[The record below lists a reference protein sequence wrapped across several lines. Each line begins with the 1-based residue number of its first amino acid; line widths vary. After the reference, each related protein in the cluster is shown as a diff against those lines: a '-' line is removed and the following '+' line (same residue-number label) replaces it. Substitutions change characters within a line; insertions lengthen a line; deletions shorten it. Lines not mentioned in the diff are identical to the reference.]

1 MSDEVQV
8 LEQLFSIGA
17 FDKEDHKVSGI
28 AQLAVDNGF
37 DHLSHAQQA
46 VLRPL
51 LTRSCEGVT
60 NPGGHHNECPAV
72 LEGKDLAKALE
83 QSGYYDGVL
92 CENCINETEQY
103 QSEWERI
110 KAE

>member
-1 MSDEVQV
+1 MSDEVNV
-8 LEQLFSIGA
+8 LEQLLSIGA
-17 FDKEDHKVSGI
+17 FDNEDNKVSGI
-28 AQLAVDNGF
+28 AQLAMDKGF
-37 DHLSHAQQA
+37 DHLSSAQQA
-46 VLRPL
+46 VLHPF
-51 LTRSCEGVT
+51 LTSNCEGVT